1 MARFTAL
8 GQIGEWI
15 MKVEVAFTAD
25 EVQYRDK
32 RDKIGVVIDV
42 LRATTSAV
50 MALKNGCSSFIPIP
64 SIDEAR
70 EVSKRFEKGKV
81 LLGGAKKGVK
91 VQGFD
96 LGNSPDDYQEEIVKG
111 KHIVFT
117 SSNGTKAMHQLQS
130 ARKVLIA
137 SFLNISAVCNE
148 LLTFKA
154 DVVIVCSG
162 DFGVFSL
169 GDAVCAGMIV
179 NRLSETLSDRLEKS
193 DAATVT
199 QILYGVH
206 KKDIRKMLL
215 ESEWGKYLIGLGLGK
230 DIDTCAQI
238 DITPIVPQ
246 FKDGII
252 LIHGR
257 NFGIRSQ

>member
-1 MARFTAL
+1 
-8 GQIGEWI
+8 
-15 MKVEVAFTAD
+15 MKVDAAFTAD
-25 EVQYRDK
+25 EVQYKDK
-32 RDKIGVVIDV
+32 QHRIGVVIDV

-50 MALKNGCSSFIPIP
+50 MALKNGCSSFIPIT
-64 SIDEAR
+64 SIEEAR
-70 EVSKRFEKGKV
+70 EASKRFEKGKV
-81 LLGGAKKGVK
+81 LLGGAKRGVK

-111 KHIVFT
+111 KDIIFT

-137 SFLNISAVCNE
+137 SFLNISAICNE
-148 LLTFKA
+148 LLTLNT
-154 DVVIVCSG
+154 DVLIACSG

-179 NRLSETLSDRLEKS
+179 DRLTGSLPEELEKS
-193 DAATVT
+193 DTATVT

-215 ESEWGKYLIGLGLGK
+215 QSEWGQYLIGLGLGK

-238 DITPIVPQ
+238 DSAPIVPQ
-246 FKDGII
+246 FKDGVI
-252 LIHGR
+252 LIPGG
-257 NFGIRSQ
+257 NFGLSNQ

>member
-1 MARFTAL
+1 
-8 GQIGEWI
+8 
-15 MKVEVAFTAD
+15 MKIDVAFTAD
-25 EVQYRDK
+25 EVQYKDK
-32 RDKIGVVIDV
+32 QHRIGVVIDV

-50 MALKNGCSSFIPIP
+50 MALKNGCSSFIPIT
-64 SIDEAR
+64 SIEEAR
-70 EVSKRFEKGKV
+70 EASKRFEKGKV

-96 LGNSPDDYQEEIVKG
+96 LGNSPDDYQKEVVKG
-111 KHIVFT
+111 KDIIFT

-148 LLTFKA
+148 LLTLNT
-154 DVVIVCSG
+154 DVLIACSG

-169 GDAVCAGMIV
+169 GDAVCAGMMV
-179 NRLSETLSDRLEKS
+179 DRLTESLPEELEKS
-193 DAATVT
+193 DTATVT

-215 ESEWGKYLIGLGLGK
+215 QSEWGQYLIGLGLGK

-238 DITPIVPQ
+238 DSAPIVPH
-246 FKDGII
+246 FKDGVI
-252 LIHGR
+252 LIPGG
-257 NFGIRSQ
+257 NVGLNSQ

>member
-1 MARFTAL
+1 
-8 GQIGEWI
+8 
-15 MKVEVAFTAD
+15 MKVDVAFTAD
-25 EVQYRDK
+25 EVQYKDK
-32 RDKIGVVIDV
+32 QHRIGVVIDV

-50 MALKNGCSSFIPIP
+50 MALKNGCSSFIPIT
-64 SIDEAR
+64 SIEEAR
-70 EVSKRFEKGKV
+70 EASKRFGKGKV
-81 LLGGAKKGVK
+81 LLGGAKRGVK

-111 KHIVFT
+111 KNIIFT

-148 LLTFKA
+148 LLTLNT
-154 DVVIVCSG
+154 DVLIACSG

-179 NRLSETLSDRLEKS
+179 DRLSGSLPEELEKS
-193 DAATVT
+193 DTATVT

-215 ESEWGKYLIGLGLGK
+215 QSEWGRYLIGLGLGK

-238 DITPIVPQ
+238 DSAPIVPQ
-246 FKDGII
+246 FKDGVI
-252 LIHGR
+252 LIHGGDV
-257 NFGIRSQ
+257 GIRSR

>member
-1 MARFTAL
+1 MGGST
-8 GQIGEWI
+8 

-32 RDKIGVVIDV
+32 GNKIGVVIDV

-50 MALKNGCSSFIPIP
+50 MALKNGCSSFIPIT
-64 SIDEAR
+64 SIEEAR
-70 EVSKRFEKGKV
+70 EASKRFEKGRV
-81 LLGGAKKGVK
+81 LLGGAKRGAKI
-91 VQGFD
+91 QGFD
-96 LGNSPDDYQEEIVKG
+96 LGNSPDDYQEGIVKG
-111 KHIVFT
+111 KDIIFT
-117 SSNGTKAMHQLQS
+117 SSNGTKAMHQLQN

-137 SFLNISAVCNE
+137 SFLNISAVFDE
-148 LLTFKA
+148 LISLNN
-154 DVVIVCSG
+154 DVLIACSG

-179 NRLSETLSDRLEKS
+179 DRLSETLSDRLETS
-193 DAATVT
+193 DAATAT

-206 KKDIRKMLL
+206 KKDIRKMLF
-215 ESEWGKYLIGLGLGK
+215 ESEWGQYLIGLGLGR

-246 FKDGII
+246 FKDGVI
-252 LIHGR
+252 LIPGR
-257 NFGIRSQ
+257 NVGASIQ

>member
-1 MARFTAL
+1 
-8 GQIGEWI
+8 
-15 MKVEVAFTAD
+15 MKVDVAFTAD
-25 EVQYRDK
+25 EVQYKDK
-32 RDKIGVVIDV
+32 GDRIGVVIDV

-50 MALKNGCSSFIPIP
+50 MALKNGCSSFIPIT
-64 SIDEAR
+64 SIEEAR
-70 EVSKRFEKGKV
+70 ETSKRFEKGKV
-81 LLGGAKKGVK
+81 LLGGAKRGVK

-96 LGNSPDDYQEEIVKG
+96 LGNSPDDYQKEVVKG
-111 KHIVFT
+111 KDIIFT

-130 ARKVLIA
+130 ARKVLIT

-148 LLTFKA
+148 LLTLNT
-154 DVVIVCSG
+154 DVLIACSG

-179 NRLSETLSDRLEKS
+179 DRLSETLSEELEKS
-193 DAATVT
+193 DTATVT

-215 ESEWGKYLIGLGLGK
+215 QSEWGQYLIGLGLGK

-238 DITPIVPQ
+238 DSAPIVPH
-246 FKDGII
+246 FKDGVI
-252 LIHGR
+252 LIPGGDV
-257 NFGIRSQ
+257 GIRSR

>member
-1 MARFTAL
+1 M
-8 GQIGEWI
+8 
-15 MKVEVAFTAD
+15 MKVDVAFTAD
-25 EVQYRDK
+25 EVQYKDK
-32 RDKIGVVIDV
+32 GDRIGVVIDV

-50 MALKNGCSSFIPIP
+50 MALKNGCSSFIPIT
-64 SIDEAR
+64 SIEEAR
-70 EVSKRFEKGKV
+70 ETSKRFEKGKV
-81 LLGGAKKGVK
+81 LLGGAKRGVK

-96 LGNSPDDYQEEIVKG
+96 LGNSPDDYQKEVVKG
-111 KHIVFT
+111 KDIIFT

-148 LLTFKA
+148 LLTLNT
-154 DVVIVCSG
+154 DVLIACSG

-179 NRLSETLSDRLEKS
+179 DRLSETLSEELEKS
-193 DAATVT
+193 DTATVT

-215 ESEWGKYLIGLGLGK
+215 QSEWGQYLIGLGLGK

-238 DITPIVPQ
+238 DSAPIVPH
-246 FKDGII
+246 FKDGVI
-252 LIHGR
+252 LIPGGDV
-257 NFGIRSQ
+257 GIRSR

>member
-1 MARFTAL
+1 
-8 GQIGEWI
+8 
-15 MKVEVAFTAD
+15 
-25 EVQYRDK
+25 
-32 RDKIGVVIDV
+32 VIDV

-50 MALKNGCSSFIPIP
+50 VALKNGCSSFIPIT
-64 SIDEAR
+64 SIEEAR
-70 EVSKRFEKGKV
+70 EASKRFEKGKV

-96 LGNSPDDYQEEIVKG
+96 LGNSPDDYQKEVVKG
-111 KHIVFT
+111 KDIIFT

-148 LLTFKA
+148 LLTLNT
-154 DVVIVCSG
+154 DVLIACSG

-169 GDAVCAGMIV
+169 GDAVCAGMMV
-179 NRLSETLSDRLEKS
+179 DRLTGSIPEELEKS
-193 DAATVT
+193 DTATVT

-215 ESEWGKYLIGLGLGK
+215 QSEWGQYLIGLGLGK

-246 FKDGII
+246 FKDGVI
-252 LIHGR
+252 LIHGG
-257 NFGIRSQ
+257 NVGLSSQ

>member
-1 MARFTAL
+1 
-8 GQIGEWI
+8 
-15 MKVEVAFTAD
+15 MKVDVAFTAD

-32 RDKIGVVIDV
+32 GNKIGVVIDV

-50 MALKNGCSSFIPIP
+50 MALKNGCSSFIPIT
-64 SIDEAR
+64 SIEEAR
-70 EVSKRFEKGKV
+70 EMLKRFEREKV
-81 LLGGAKKGVK
+81 LLGGAKRGVK

-96 LGNSPDDYQEEIVKG
+96 LGNSPDDYKEEIVTG
-111 KHIVFT
+111 KDIIFT
-117 SSNGTKAMHQLQS
+117 SSNGTKAMHQLQG

-137 SFLNISAVCNE
+137 SFLNISAVCSE
-148 LLTFKA
+148 LLTLNT
-154 DVVIVCSG
+154 DVLIACSG

-179 NRLSETLSDRLEKS
+179 DRLSESLSEGLEKS
-193 DAATVT
+193 DTATVAQT
-199 QILYGVH
+199 LYGVH

-215 ESEWGKYLIGLGLGK
+215 QSEWGQYLIGLGLGK

-238 DITPIVPQ
+238 DIAPIVPQ
-246 FKDGII
+246 FKDGVI

-257 NFGIRSQ
+257 NFGVRSQ

>member
-1 MARFTAL
+1 M
-8 GQIGEWI
+8 GGSI

-32 RDKIGVVIDV
+32 GNKIGVVIDV

-50 MALKNGCSSFIPIP
+50 MALKNGCSSFIPIT
-64 SIDEAR
+64 SIEEAR
-70 EVSKRFEKGKV
+70 EASKGFEKGRV
-81 LLGGAKKGVK
+81 LLGGAKRGVK

-96 LGNSPDDYQEEIVKG
+96 LGNSPDDYQGEIVRG
-111 KHIVFT
+111 KDVIFT

-130 ARKVLIA
+130 ARKVLVA
-137 SFLNISAVCNE
+137 SFLNISAVFNE
-148 LLTFKA
+148 LLTLNT
-154 DVVIVCSG
+154 DVLIACSG

-179 NRLSETLSDRLEKS
+179 DKLSETLSDRLETS

-206 KKDIRKMLL
+206 KKDIHKMLF
-215 ESEWGKYLIGLGLGK
+215 ESEWGQYLVGLGLEK
-230 DIDTCAQI
+230 DIDTCAQV

-246 FKDGII
+246 FKDGVI
-252 LIHGR
+252 LIDGR
-257 NFGIRSQ
+257 NVGVRSQ

>member
-1 MARFTAL
+1 
-8 GQIGEWI
+8 

-32 RDKIGVVIDV
+32 GNKIGVVIDV

-50 MALKNGCSSFIPIP
+50 MALKNGCSSFIPIT
-64 SIDEAR
+64 SVEEAR
-70 EVSKRFEKGKV
+70 EMSKRFEKGTA
-81 LLGGAKKGVK
+81 LLGGAKRGVK
-91 VQGFD
+91 VQDFD
-96 LGNSPDDYQEEIVKG
+96 LGNSPDDYKEEIVKG
-111 KHIVFT
+111 KDIIFT

-137 SFLNISAVCNE
+137 SFLNISAVFNE
-148 LLTFKA
+148 LLTLNN
-154 DVVIVCSG
+154 DVLIACSG

-179 NRLSETLSDRLEKS
+179 DRLSETLSEGLEKS
-193 DAATVT
+193 DTAKVT

-206 KKDIRKMLL
+206 KKDIRKMLF
-215 ESEWGKYLIGLGLGK
+215 ESEWGQYLVGLGLGK

-238 DITPIVPQ
+238 DITSIVPQ
-246 FKDGII
+246 FKNGII
-252 LIHGR
+252 LIDGR
-257 NFGIRSQ
+257 DFGASTQKTSSHP

>member
-1 MARFTAL
+1 
-8 GQIGEWI
+8 
-15 MKVEVAFTAD
+15 MKIDVAFTAD
-25 EVQYRDK
+25 EVQYKEKQQR
-32 RDKIGVVIDV
+32 IGVVIDV

-50 MALKNGCSSFIPIP
+50 MALKNGCSSFIPIT
-64 SIDEAR
+64 SIEEAR

-96 LGNSPDDYQEEIVKG
+96 LGNSPDDYQKEIVKG
-111 KHIVFT
+111 KDIIFT

-148 LLTFKA
+148 LLTLNT
-154 DVVIVCSG
+154 DVLIACSG

-169 GDAVCAGMIV
+169 GDAVCAGMMV
-179 NRLSETLSDRLEKS
+179 DRLTESLPEELEKS
-193 DAATVT
+193 DTATVT

-215 ESEWGKYLIGLGLGK
+215 QSEWGQYLIGLGLGK

-238 DITPIVPQ
+238 DSSPIVPH
-246 FKDGII
+246 FKDGVI
-252 LIHGR
+252 LIHGG
-257 NFGIRSQ
+257 NVGLSSQ